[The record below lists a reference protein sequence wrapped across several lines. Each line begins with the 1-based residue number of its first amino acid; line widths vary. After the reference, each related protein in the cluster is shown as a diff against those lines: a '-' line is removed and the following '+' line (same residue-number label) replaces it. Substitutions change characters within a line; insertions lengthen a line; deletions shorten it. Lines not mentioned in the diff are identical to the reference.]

1 MGRKGIPWGLI
12 FLGSLLYT
20 LYSLVKLVIL
30 LIAMLVIKLNS
41 KKSIPRVS
49 LKEQIKEE
57 REANKWHEY

>member
-1 MGRKGIPWGLI
+1 MSRKGVPWGLI

-30 LIAMLVIKLNS
+30 LIAMLVIKI
-41 KKSIPRVS
+41 KSRESEPRVS

-57 REANKWHEY
+57 RKAKKWHEY